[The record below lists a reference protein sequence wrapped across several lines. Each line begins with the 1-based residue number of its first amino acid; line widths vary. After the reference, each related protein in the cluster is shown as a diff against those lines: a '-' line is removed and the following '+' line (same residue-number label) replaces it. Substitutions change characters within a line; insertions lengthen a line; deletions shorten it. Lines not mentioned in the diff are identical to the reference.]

1 MTIAQLIPLAI
12 QISMA
17 FIVLGVALTASF
29 NDFTYLLRR
38 PGLLIRSLLS
48 MYVIMPAFAIALA
61 KLFDLN
67 HVVEAALIALALS
80 PVPPLLPKK
89 EVKAGG
95 APSYVL
101 GLLVVAAILA
111 IVYVPLAAEGVGRAF
126 GRDVEVSTSR
136 VAFVV
141 STSIFAAL
149 VVGVCIKAWW
159 PSLADKLAKPV
170 SIIGTVV
177 LVLAFVPVLVKMWP
191 AIASLVGNFSIV
203 AIVAFVLVGLLSG
216 HLLGGPEHDDRT
228 VLALSTATR
237 HPAVAMTILFQAQQQ
252 ATVLAALI
260 LVLLVAAIVSV
271 PYVRWRRRRNDVREQ
286 PRVKPS

>member
-17 FIVLGVALTASF
+17 LIVLGVALNATF
-29 NDFTYLLRR
+29 GDLTYLLHR
-38 PGLLIRSLLS
+38 PGLLVRSLLS
-48 MYVIMPAFAIALA
+48 MYVIMPAFAVAGAL
-61 KLFDLN
+61 LFDLN
-67 HVVEAALIALALS
+67 PLIEVALAAMALS
-80 PVPPLLPKK
+80 PVPPILPKK

-101 GLLVVAAILA
+101 GLLVVAAVVSI
-111 IVYVPLAAEGVGRAF
+111 IYVPLAADLVGRAF
-126 GRDVEVSTSR
+126 GRHMEVSTGR

-141 STSIFAAL
+141 ATSIFAAL
-149 VVGVCIKAWW
+149 VVGVSLRAWV

-177 LVLAFVPVLVKMWP
+177 LFAAFLPVLIKMWP
-191 AIASLVGNFSIV
+191 SIASLLGDFTIV
-203 AIVAFVLVGLLSG
+203 AIVAFVLVGLLIG
-216 HLLGGPEHDDRT
+216 HLLGGPEPDDRT

-237 HPAVAMTILFQAQQQ
+237 HPAVAMTILYQAQPQ

-260 LVLLVAAIVSV
+260 LVLLVAAIVSL
-271 PYVRWRRRRNDVREQ
+271 PYVRWRRR
-286 PRVKPS
+286 SAAATLIST